1 MDRDVT
7 FSGTRRIHRIN
18 VIYGET
24 SSMALRAADRVA
36 PSRDPGSSTKT
47 AAQQLNISS

>member
-7 FSGTRRIHRIN
+7 FGGTRRMHETN

-24 SSMALRAADRVA
+24 SSMIEPARAWRASWA
-36 PSRDPGSSTKT
+36 MQK
-47 AAQQLNISS
+47 